1 MICHTNR
8 VQIMNYQTVLSFW
21 FDEISPE
28 QWWIKDQ
35 NFDQEIKKRFLELH
49 ESANLGELYYW
60 RDTAEGR
67 LAEIIVLDQFSRNI
81 FRDTAKAFA
90 SDILALVLAQEAIS
104 LAEDQ
109 KLAQNR
115 RSFMYLPY
123 MHSESVAIHQQA
135 VNLYKE
141 LGNESNLT
149 FELKHQEIITRFG
162 RYPHRNAI
170 LGRESSA
177 EELAFLQQPNSSF

>member
-1 MICHTNR
+1 
-8 VQIMNYQTVLSFW
+8 MNYQTVLNFW

-35 NFDQEIKKRFLELH
+35 NFDQEIKRRFLELH

-81 FRDTAKAFA
+81 FRDNAKAFA
-90 SDILALVLAQEAIS
+90 SDTLALVLAQEAIS
-104 LAEDQ
+104 LAADQ

-123 MHSESVAIHQQA
+123 MHSESATIHQQA